1 MTRSSHDG
9 AATSD
14 MLRRS
19 IHRLC
24 RDLDIA
30 ELYVFGSRA
39 SEVAAR
45 VRGESMAGA
54 AGAGP
59 ASRSDI
65 DVGVRP
71 LGRDRP
77 GVDDIVRL
85 AEGLEEL
92 LDAPRIDVVVLP
104 EANPFLALEAI
115 RGELLYCADPHE
127 QAEYELY
134 VLRRAGDLAPFQ
146 KMREEMALSR
156 YVEP

>member
-1 MTRSSHDG
+1 MTSPPDDG
-9 AATSD
+9 VPTGD
-14 MLRRS
+14 ELRRA
-19 IHRLC
+19 IRRLC
-24 RDLDIA
+24 RDVDIA

-39 SEVAAR
+39 AEVTAR
-45 VRGESMAGA
+45 VRGEGIGDA
-54 AGAGP
+54 P
-59 ASRSDI
+59 ASRADV

-71 LGRDRP
+71 LGPRRP

-85 AEGLEEL
+85 AQELEGL
-92 LDAPRIDVVVLP
+92 LDAPRVDVVVLP
-104 EANPFLALEAI
+104 GANPFLALEAI

-146 KMREEMALSR
+146 RMREEMALSR